1 MSQNWVVKPA
11 KMDMKKTNIGIKPTN
26 NLATKNVRKPL
37 DVVYITQKQWVN
49 RLVGLGLVHA

>member
-26 NLATKNVRKPL
+26 NLATKNMRKPL
-37 DVVYITQKQWVN
+37 DVVYITQKQ
-49 RLVGLGLVHA
+49 